1 MSLSLVGKHAVQ
13 FSMARISRLLAG
25 VGGAALAAVRLRR
38 PPQVEAPVEAPVE
51 ALSRN
56 DELAS
61 LSQAAP
67 AEAPSLTEERYRTPA
82 DQVINYSIFMIDR
95 QGRNATWNKGVG
107 RMLGYSMP
115 EFLGKAAAELYTPED
130 QAADL
135 PARQLAEAS
144 EHGRATR
151 ERWVV
156 RKGGSRFWAS
166 TATTAARDSKG
177 QVIGFAQTLRDLTDL
192 RRAEEE
198 LRRSREA
205 LDFALEAAALGTW
218 DHDLITG
225 ELRWDSRAKALF
237 GLAPDAPISQ
247 RRWADAV
254 RTDDLAEAEAARE
267 KAVRDRA
274 PFSIEYRI
282 LWPDGSEHSIAMVGR
297 ATVDPG
303 TGQAI
308 RMAGVMLDIT
318 ERKRTEARL
327 QEVLRLEAIGRL
339 AGGIAHDLNNMLV
352 AILGFS
358 DLLTGSFQPE
368 DPRREDVEQITL
380 AASRSA
386 TLTRQLLAFARR
398 EIIQPRR
405 IDINGVVQRAER
417 LLRPVLGESIELV
430 FQLSP
435 DVGAIYADPG
445 QVEQVLMNL
454 VLNARDAMP
463 QGGRVLI
470 ETARLTLGGTF
481 SGQEVESEAAPG
493 QYVMLAVSD
502 TGHGMDP
509 TTLQRIWEPFFTTKP
524 SGRGTGLGLAAV
536 YGAVKQSG
544 GFVWAESAPGQGT
557 VISVYWPEDLLKAE
571 QLLDSGGLPGAERG
585 TETVLVVEDEPLVR
599 SLTVRTLGRLGYRCF
614 VAERAEHAL
623 RMVRD
628 GEVRPDL
635 VITDV
640 VLPGKSGGWLAEQLS
655 LDVPGLPMLFMSGFT
670 DEEVMRRGLL
680 AAGRPFLQ
688 KPFAPSDLAREV
700 RRVLDLGTSLLVP
713 RIGAAG
719 G

>member
-1 MSLSLVGKHAVQ
+1 
-13 FSMARISRLLAG
+13 
-25 VGGAALAAVRLRR
+25 
-38 PPQVEAPVEAPVE
+38 
-51 ALSRN
+51 
-56 DELAS
+56 
-61 LSQAAP
+61 
-67 AEAPSLTEERYRTPA
+67 
-82 DQVINYSIFMIDR
+82 
-95 QGRNATWNKGVG
+95 
-107 RMLGYSMP
+107 
-115 EFLGKAAAELYTPED
+115 
-130 QAADL
+130 
-135 PARQLAEAS
+135 
-144 EHGRATR
+144 
-151 ERWVV
+151 
-156 RKGGSRFWAS
+156 
-166 TATTAARDSKG
+166 
-177 QVIGFAQTLRDLTDL
+177 
-192 RRAEEE
+192 
-198 LRRSREA
+198 
-205 LDFALEAAALGTW
+205 
-218 DHDLITG
+218 
-225 ELRWDSRAKALF
+225 LF
-237 GLAPDAPISQ
+237 GLAPDTPISH

-254 RTDDLAEAEAARE
+254 RTDDLVEAETARK
-267 KAVRDRA
+267 KAVRDRT

-297 ATVDPG
+297 ATIDPA
-303 TGQAI
+303 TDQAV

-358 DLLTGSFQPE
+358 DLLAGSFQPE

-405 IDINGVVQRAER
+405 IDVNGVVQRAER

-435 DVGAIYADPG
+435 DVGAIFADPG

-470 ETARLTLGGTF
+470 ETARVRLGGAT
-481 SGQEVESEAAPG
+481 SGQEVDSEATPG

-509 TTLQRIWEPFFTTKP
+509 ATLQRIWEPFFTTKP

-544 GFVWAESAPGQGT
+544 GFVWAESAPGRGT
-557 VISVYWPEDLLKAE
+557 VISVYWPEDQLKPE

-623 RMVRD
+623 RMVQD

-655 LDVPGLPMLFMSGFT
+655 LDLPGLPILFMSGFT
-670 DEEVMRRGLL
+670 DEEVMRRGLV

-688 KPFAPSDLAREV
+688 KPFAPGDLAREV
-700 RRVLDLGTSLLVP
+700 RRVLDLGRSLVLP
-713 RIGAAG
+713 QLRAAG
-719 G
+719 D

>member
-1 MSLSLVGKHAVQ
+1 
-13 FSMARISRLLAG
+13 MARISRLLAG
-25 VGGAALAAVRLRR
+25 VGGAALVAVRLRR
-38 PPQVEAPVEAPVE
+38 PGKVEAPPEPP
-51 ALSRN
+51 SGN

-61 LSQAAP
+61 LSQTLA

-95 QGRNATWNKGVG
+95 QGRHATWNKGVG
-107 RMLGYSMP
+107 RMLGYAMP
-115 EFLGKAAAELYTPED
+115 EFLGKPVADLYTPED

-135 PARQLAEAS
+135 PAAQLAEAS

-156 RKGGSRFWAS
+156 RKDGSRFWAS

-225 ELRWDSRAKALF
+225 ELRWDARAKALF
-237 GLAPDAPISQ
+237 GLAPDTPISH
-247 RRWADAV
+247 RRWAQAV
-254 RTDDLAEAEAARE
+254 RTDDVAEAEAARE
-267 KAVRDRA
+267 KAVRDRT

-297 ATVDPG
+297 ATIDPA
-303 TGQAI
+303 TDQAV

-358 DLLTGSFQPE
+358 DLLAGSFQPE

-435 DVGAIYADPG
+435 DVGAIFADPG

-463 QGGRVLI
+463 QGGRILI
-470 ETARLTLGGTF
+470 ETARVSLGGAL
-481 SGQEVESEAAPG
+481 SDQEVESEAVPG

-509 TTLQRIWEPFFTTKP
+509 ATLQRIWEPFFTTKP

-557 VISVYWPEDLLKAE
+557 VISVYWPEDQLKAE

-614 VAERAEHAL
+614 VAERAEYAL

-700 RRVLDLGTSLLVP
+700 RRVLDLGRSLVLP
-713 RIGAAG
+713 QLGAAG
-719 G
+719 E

>member
-1 MSLSLVGKHAVQ
+1 
-13 FSMARISRLLAG
+13 MARISRLLAG
-25 VGGAALAAVRLRR
+25 VGGAALVAVRLRR
-38 PPQVEAPVEAPVE
+38 PAKVEAPAEPP
-51 ALSRN
+51 SGN
-56 DELAS
+56 DELAA
-61 LSQAAP
+61 LSQTLA

-82 DQVINYSIFMIDR
+82 DKVINYSIFMIDR
-95 QGRNATWNKGVG
+95 QGRHATWNKGVG
-107 RMLGYSMP
+107 RMLGYAMP
-115 EFLGKAAAELYTPED
+115 EFLGKPVADLYTPED

-156 RKGGSRFWAS
+156 RKDGSRFWAS

-237 GLAPDAPISQ
+237 GLAPDTPISH

-254 RTDDLAEAEAARE
+254 RTDDLVEAETARK
-267 KAVRDRA
+267 KAVRDRT

-297 ATVDPG
+297 ATIDPA
-303 TGQAI
+303 TDQAV

-358 DLLTGSFQPE
+358 DLLAGSFQPE
-368 DPRREDVEQITL
+368 DPRREDMEQITL

-405 IDINGVVQRAER
+405 IDVNGVVQRAER

-435 DVGAIYADPG
+435 DVGAIFADPG

-470 ETARLTLGGTF
+470 ETARVRLGGAT
-481 SGQEVESEAAPG
+481 SGQEVDSEATPG

-509 TTLQRIWEPFFTTKP
+509 ATLQRIWEPFFTTKP

-544 GFVWAESAPGQGT
+544 GFVWAESAPGRGT
-557 VISVYWPEDLLKAE
+557 VISVYWPEDQLKPE

-614 VAERAEHAL
+614 VAERAEYAL

-655 LDVPGLPMLFMSGFT
+655 LDLPGLPILFMSGFT

-688 KPFAPSDLAREV
+688 KPFAPGDLAREV
-700 RRVLDLGTSLLVP
+700 RRVLDLGRSLVLP
-713 RIGAAG
+713 QLRAAG
-719 G
+719 D

>member
-1 MSLSLVGKHAVQ
+1 VVR
-13 FSMARISRLLAG
+13 FSIARIARLIAGAG
-25 VGGAALAAVRLRR
+25 VAILGAFRLRR
-38 PPQVEAPVEAPVE
+38 PPQTKTSPPKAEPDDLERLTP
-51 ALSRN
+51 
-56 DELAS
+56 
-61 LSQAAP
+61 AAP
-67 AEAPSLTEERYRTPA
+67 DPPAQLLSEARYRTPA
-82 DQVINYSIFMIDR
+82 DQVINYAIFMVNR
-95 QGRNATWNKGVG
+95 QGRHATWNKGVA
-107 RMLGYSMP
+107 RMLGYAMD
-115 EFLGKAAAELYTPED
+115 EFLGNPIADLYTPED

-135 PARQLAEAS
+135 PARLLAEATDQ
-144 EHGRATR
+144 GRAAR

-156 RKGGSRFWAS
+156 RKDGSRFWAA

-218 DHDLITG
+218 DQDLVTG
-225 ELRWDSRAKALF
+225 ELQWDSRAKALF
-237 GLAPDAPISQ
+237 GLSPDTPMSH
-247 RRWADAV
+247 RRWADSV
-254 RTDDLAEAEAARE
+254 HPDDLPVAEAARDR
-267 KAVRDRA
+267 AVRDRT
-274 PFSIEYRI
+274 PLSVEYRVV
-282 LWPDGSEHSIAMVGR
+282 WPEGSELSSSMVGR
-297 ATVDPG
+297 ATVDPA
-303 TGQAI
+303 TGHPV
-308 RMAGVMLDIT
+308 RMAGAMLDIT

-358 DLLTGSFQPE
+358 DLLAGSFQPE

-386 TLTRQLLAFARR
+386 NLTRQLLAFARR

-405 IDINGVVQRAER
+405 IDLNGVVQRAER
-417 LLRPVLGESIELV
+417 LVRPVLGENVEMS
-430 FQLSP
+430 FQLST
-435 DVGAIYADPG
+435 DVGAIYADPA
-445 QVEQVLMNL
+445 QVEQILMNL

-463 QGGRVLI
+463 QGGRVQI
-470 ETARLTLGGTF
+470 ETATLTLGGAL
-481 SGQEVESEAAPG
+481 SGRDVESEAGPG
-493 QYVMLAVSD
+493 RYVMLAVSD
-502 TGHGMDP
+502 TGQGMDP
-509 TTLQRIWEPFFTTKP
+509 ATLQRIWEPFFTTKP
-524 SGRGTGLGLAAV
+524 VGRGTGLGLAAV

-571 QLLDSGGLPGAERG
+571 QLTDAGALLRAEHG
-585 TETVLVVEDEPLVR
+585 SETVLVVEDEPLVR

-628 GEVRPDL
+628 REVIPDL
-635 VITDV
+635 VISDV

-655 LDVPGLPMLFMSGFT
+655 LDLPGLPILFMSGFT

-688 KPFAPSDLAREV
+688 KPFAPGELAREV
-700 RRVLDLGTSLLVP
+700 RRVLDLGSSLLLH
-713 RIGAAG
+713 RLGAAG
-719 G
+719 E